1 MDVKLV
7 APFIDAIV
15 AVLPQVGVQKVERG
29 KISLKDKLLATME
42 VTALVGLTKGMRG
55 NIAYSMSQQTARNVA
70 SSMMMGAPVNEFDM
84 LAQSAISELA
94 NMLAAKAAV
103 KMEATGNVID
113 ISPPTLII
121 GKNVTVR
128 VSQVQTL
135 VVMMQ
140 TEAGGIELNIGLE
153 T

>member
-7 APFIDAIV
+7 TPFIDAV
-15 AVLPQVGVQKVERG
+15 GLVLPQVGIQKVERG
-29 KISLKDKLLATME
+29 KIGLKDKLLATME

-55 NIAYSMSQQTARNVA
+55 NIAYSMSQQTAKQIA
-70 SSMMMGAPVNEFDM
+70 STMMMGMEVGEFDM

-135 VVMMQ
+135 VVMME
-140 TEAGGIELNIGLE
+140 TDAGSIELNIGLE